1 MAGMLMLVGCVG
13 MSTSSP
19 SRPPNINLSGYPP
32 AFREGYLDGCETARA
47 LIGVRKDERRF
58 KSDPQ
63 YAQGWRDGHDICK
76 RTWFTGK

>member
-1 MAGMLMLVGCVG
+1 MLAACAGVG
-13 MSTSSP
+13 TPSP
-19 SRPPNINLSGYPP
+19 RRAPNVNLSGYSP

-63 YAQGWRDGHDICK
+63 YAQGWRDGHDICG
-76 RTWFTGK
+76 R